1 MQGKHLWYLS
11 NYNLCA
17 LVLYNNARS
26 CYQNYIH
33 VLFTFMECNT
43 KNGVFCLW
51 DHLRVQI
58 CTTLE
63 NEMRSQLKLLHGKTI
78 RKKKNVV
85 TVIFTFEKWFDEI
98 QNIFIMYIDFSHR
111 FYHAN
116 ISYTTFSLSLS
127 LSLSMASLSSNHYSF
142 STDLFAGSQYTWK
155 LLFIFLTPDS
165 SPLRIKIF
173 ARKCFTNNHGLHCL
187 PNYIKIFSL
196 LYGL

>member
-1 MQGKHLWYLS
+1 
-11 NYNLCA
+11 
-17 LVLYNNARS
+17 
-26 CYQNYIH
+26 
-33 VLFTFMECNT
+33 MECNT

-116 ISYTTFSLSLS
+116 ISYTTFSLCPSLS
-127 LSLSMASLSSNHYSF
+127 LSLFQS
-142 STDLFAGSQYTWK
+142 
-155 LLFIFLTPDS
+155 LFIFYWLVCRLAVHMKTFIYFPYS
-165 SPLRIKIF
+165 RWWSLKNKNLWQENVLQTITAYIAYLIIWWYIHFCTVSFCFFFQIQSPCLVIKSYQAVI
-173 ARKCFTNNHGLHCL
+173 H
-187 PNYIKIFSL
+187 
-196 LYGL
+196 

>member
-1 MQGKHLWYLS
+1 
-11 NYNLCA
+11 
-17 LVLYNNARS
+17 
-26 CYQNYIH
+26 
-33 VLFTFMECNT
+33 MECNT

-116 ISYTTFSLSLS
+116 ISYTTFSLSF
-127 LSLSMASLSSNHYSF
+127 SLSSNHYSF
-142 STDLFAGSQYTWK
+142 STDLFAGSQCTWK
-155 LLFIFLTPDS
+155 LLFISLTPDS

-173 ARKCFTNNHGLHCL
+173 DKKMF
-187 PNYIKIFSL
+187 YKQSL
-196 LYGL
+196 LTLLA